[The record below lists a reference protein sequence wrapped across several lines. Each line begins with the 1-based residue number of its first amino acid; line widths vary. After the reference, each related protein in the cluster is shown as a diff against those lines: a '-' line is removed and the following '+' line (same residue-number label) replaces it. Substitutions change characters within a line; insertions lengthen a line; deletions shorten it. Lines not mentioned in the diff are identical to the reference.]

1 LSFVAART
9 VTISGGDAVFHII
22 ARAKAW
28 RICSRESQAANI
40 FRMTTTTPT
49 SDSQGREPKHALAGL
64 RILDLSHALAG
75 PYCTLLMAD
84 CGAEVYKLESPHGG
98 ELSRGWGPPFAGGEA
113 SFFLGL
119 NRGKRGISIDLK
131 RPQGIDLCLRLID
144 QMDALVEN
152 FRPGTMDRIGLGY
165 DAVRTRNP
173 RLVYCSI
180 SGYGQNG
187 PSRDEAAMDLVV
199 ECSSGFMSITGTEEG
214 EQVRSGYAVADINAG
229 LFAVIGILMALQY
242 RNRTGEGQYVD
253 VSMFDS
259 MISAMS
265 SNYMSHLGSGK
276 TPQPMGTAFPT
287 VVPYRVFL
295 ASDRVFSLAVGSEK
309 LWEEFCEAIGHAE
322 LRGHPDYSS
331 NALRIQNR
339 RALEARL
346 QEVFE
351 TRTAAEW
358 IEVLHAAGIPSSLVL
373 NFAEVV
379 AHQQSAFREMFPWM
393 EHPTAGKHRVT
404 GSAIKMSETPGRL
417 STPAPLLGQDTQA
430 ALKEL
435 LGMEDR
441 AIEELT
447 ANGVIL
453 PAPRVV
459 GDVLRPDGSLSR
471 DQ

>member
-1 LSFVAART
+1 
-9 VTISGGDAVFHII
+9 
-22 ARAKAW
+22 
-28 RICSRESQAANI
+28 
-40 FRMTTTTPT
+40 MTTG
-49 SDSQGREPKHALAGL
+49 QNLHNGEPKQALAGL
-64 RILDLSHALAG
+64 RVLDFSHALAG

-131 RPQGIDLCLRLID
+131 RPQGIKLCLQIAD
-144 QMDALVEN
+144 HMDVLVEN

-165 DAVRTRNP
+165 TAVRRRNP
-173 RLVYCSI
+173 RLIYCSI
-180 SGYGQNG
+180 SGYGQSG
-187 PSRDEAAMDLVV
+187 PSRDEAAMDLIV

-229 LFAVIGILMALQY
+229 LFATIGILMALQY
-242 RNRTGEGQYVD
+242 RNRTGQGQYVD

-287 VVPYRVFL
+287 VVPYRVFH

-309 LWEEFCEAIGHAE
+309 LWGEFCEAIGHTE
-322 LRGHPDYSS
+322 LRAHPDYGS
-331 NALRIQNR
+331 NALRILNR
-339 RALEARL
+339 HTLEVRL
-346 QEVFE
+346 QEIFE

-358 IEVLHAAGIPSSLVL
+358 LEVLHAAGVPSSLVL

-379 AHQQSAFREMFPWM
+379 AHQQSAFRGMFPWM
-393 EHPTAGKHRVT
+393 EHPTAGRHRVT
-404 GSAIKMSETPGRL
+404 GSPIRMSETPGRP
-417 STPAPLLGQDTQA
+417 STAAPLLGQDTPA
-430 ALKEL
+430 TLKQL
-435 LGMEDR
+435 LGMDDR
-441 AIEELT
+441 AIQQLT
-447 ANGVIL
+447 ASRVIL
-453 PAPRVV
+453 PEQSDAS
-459 GDVLRPDGSLSR
+459 LRERQIGK

>member
-1 LSFVAART
+1 LHN
-9 VTISGGDAVFHII
+9 G
-22 ARAKAW
+22 
-28 RICSRESQAANI
+28 
-40 FRMTTTTPT
+40 
-49 SDSQGREPKHALAGL
+49 EPKQALAGL
-64 RILDLSHALAG
+64 RVLDFSHALAG

-131 RPQGIDLCLRLID
+131 RPQGIKLCLQIAD
-144 QMDALVEN
+144 HMDVLVEN

-165 DAVRTRNP
+165 TAVRRRNP
-173 RLVYCSI
+173 RLIYCSI
-180 SGYGQNG
+180 SGYGQSG
-187 PSRDEAAMDLVV
+187 PSRDEAAMDLIV

-229 LFAVIGILMALQY
+229 LFATIGILMALQY
-242 RNRTGEGQYVD
+242 RNRTGQGQYVD

-287 VVPYRVFL
+287 VVPYRVFH

-309 LWEEFCEAIGHAE
+309 LWGEFCEAIGHTE
-322 LRGHPDYSS
+322 LRAHPDYGS
-331 NALRIQNR
+331 NALRILNR
-339 RALEARL
+339 HTLEVRL
-346 QEVFE
+346 QEIFE

-358 IEVLHAAGIPSSLVL
+358 LEVLHAAGVPSSLVL

-379 AHQQSAFREMFPWM
+379 AHQQSAFRGMFPWM
-393 EHPTAGKHRVT
+393 EHPTAGRHRVT
-404 GSAIKMSETPGRL
+404 GSPIRMSETPGRP
-417 STPAPLLGQDTQA
+417 STAAPLLGQDTPA
-430 ALKEL
+430 TLKQL
-435 LGMEDR
+435 LGMDDR
-441 AIEELT
+441 AIQQLT
-447 ANGVIL
+447 ASRVIL
-453 PAPRVV
+453 PEQSDAS
-459 GDVLRPDGSLSR
+459 LRERQIGK

>member
-1 LSFVAART
+1 
-9 VTISGGDAVFHII
+9 
-22 ARAKAW
+22 
-28 RICSRESQAANI
+28 
-40 FRMTTTTPT
+40 MTTTERSNANQTG
-49 SDSQGREPKHALAGL
+49 SAEPKHALAGL
-64 RILDLSHALAG
+64 RVLDFSHALAG
-75 PYCTLLMAD
+75 PFCTLLMAD

-131 RPQGIDLCLRLID
+131 KPRGLELCLQLVEH
-144 QMDALVEN
+144 MDVLVEN
-152 FRPGTMDRIGLGY
+152 FRPGTMERIGLGY
-165 DAVRTRNP
+165 EAVHGRNP

-187 PSRDEAAMDLVV
+187 PSRDEAAMDLIV
-199 ECSSGFMSITGTEEG
+199 ECSSGFMSITGTEAG

-229 LFAVIGILMALQY
+229 LFATIGILMALQH
-242 RNRTGEGQYVD
+242 RQRSGAGQYID

-287 VVPYRVFL
+287 VVPYQAFR
-295 ASDRVFSLAVGSEK
+295 ASDRVFSIAVGSEK
-309 LWEEFCEAIGHAE
+309 LWGEFCEAIARPD
-322 LRGHPDYSS
+322 LRANPDFFS

-339 RALEARL
+339 QALEQQLEA
-346 QEVFE
+346 VFK
-351 TRTAAEW
+351 TRTAEGW
-358 IEVLHAAGIPSSLVL
+358 IAILRSAGIPCSLVL

-379 AHQQSAFREMFPWM
+379 AHPQAALREMFPWM
-393 EHPTAGKHRVT
+393 EHATAGRHRVT

-417 STPAPLLGQDTQA
+417 STPAPRLGEHTPNT
-430 ALKEL
+430 LKEL
-435 LGMEDR
+435 LGMSAR
-441 AIEELT
+441 SIAEL
-447 ANGVIL
+447 AAQGVIL
-453 PAPRVV
+453 PEAPVRKAQAHESSQ
-459 GDVLRPDGSLSR
+459 PK